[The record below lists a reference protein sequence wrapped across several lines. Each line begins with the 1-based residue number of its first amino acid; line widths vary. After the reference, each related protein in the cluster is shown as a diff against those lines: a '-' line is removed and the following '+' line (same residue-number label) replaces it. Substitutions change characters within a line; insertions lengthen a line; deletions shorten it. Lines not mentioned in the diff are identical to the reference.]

1 MSSKAVKKA
10 PAVTVKAPAKPK
22 VAAKTTP
29 AKAPA
34 KPKAPAGGKKK
45 ANPKNAA
52 KNAEAA
58 VKKKAEQQ
66 RYAEALASAAERGLV
81 TIFDELTTTTAQDK
95 WTTAV
100 GLHILETIN
109 NIQQSELRKDGDY
122 NPYPAKNFLLFEDK
136 VGASGKKKAPVK
148 SGKSEASSS
157 APKKKKAPLKRG
169 AKPAV
174 EEPEEEV
181 EVDVHLEDTHDSEDV
196 SVEDPAPSEENK
208 GEKKRNITTFTR
220 DAKNYLG
227 FLVMRFVDDYFSSQG
242 GKGVKNREDV
252 TNFTYTGVT
261 KDINSHVSRAVVT
274 TVNRMNS
281 LVSSLPDRGVPD
293 ELNKL
298 VGAHLQERPA
308 LMKFMGEYLSD
319 YLKLVG
325 YTLAQ
330 QLWVS
335 RKVINQQAVEAVV
348 RMLDMGNHEIL
359 VENKVITE
367 NESDYGIACGFYQD
381 AHVFSE
387 LTVPKPPKKP
397 KAPGSKGGKGSK
409 KDKTKASA
417 EAEENADG
425 DAENAEADVEADV
438 EAEADDDA
446 DDAEADDA
454 EEAEENADVD
464 TEANDA
470 DDVEAEE
477 IADDAEPE
485 PEPEPEPAPAPKKP
499 LKKLK

>member
-1 MSSKAVKKA
+1 MSSKAVKKT
-10 PAVTVKAPAKPK
+10 PAVAAKAPTKPK
-22 VAAKTTP
+22 VAAKTAP

-34 KPKAPAGGKKK
+34 KPKAAAGGKKK

-58 VKKKAEQQ
+58 AKKKAEQQ
-66 RYAEALASAAERGLV
+66 RYTEALASAAERGLV
-81 TIFDELTTTTAQDK
+81 TIFDELTTPAAQDK

-109 NIQQSELRKDGDY
+109 NIQQSEVRKDGDY
-122 NPYPAKNFLLFEDK
+122 NPYPAKSFLLFEDK

-181 EVDVHLEDTHDSEDV
+181 EVEVHLEDTHDSEDAPT
-196 SVEDPAPSEENK
+196 EDATPSDEAKEAK
-208 GEKKRNITTFTR
+208 EEKKRNITTFTR

-348 RMLDMGNHEIL
+348 RMLDMGNHEAL
-359 VENKVITE
+359 VENKVANE
-367 NESDYGIACGFYQD
+367 NESDYGLSCGFYQD
-381 AHVFSE
+381 AHVFSG
-387 LTVPKPPKKP
+387 LTVPKPPKKS
-397 KAPGSKGGKGSK
+397 KAPGSKGGKGK
-409 KDKTKASA
+409 KGKAKDTEAGGDAA
-417 EAEENADG
+417 EEDTEENADAEEEDAEADEAG
-425 DAENAEADVEADV
+425 DDAEEENAEAD
-438 EAEADDDA
+438 EAE
-446 DDAEADDA
+446 
-454 EEAEENADVD
+454 
-464 TEANDA
+464 
-470 DDVEAEE
+470 
-477 IADDAEPE
+477 EPE
-485 PEPEPEPAPAPKKP
+485 PEPEPEPAPKKP
-499 LKKLK
+499 LKKLR